1 MYIYYELYSTK
12 YYRKRKGLRE
22 GGREEGRE
30 GGTVGVREGQRE
42 TVYIHKSNIRRP
54 FNYEIYDFVFV
65 CKLYATSLYN
75 VYYAHYQLCNKK

>member
-1 MYIYYELYSTK
+1 MSCTVLSTIVK
-12 YYRKRKGLRE
+12 EKDLGRE
-22 GGREEGRE
+22 GGGREEGRE